1 MLLDQWRV
9 RGPDFLHK
17 WREFLDEERKEHLGE
32 ARKFLLIMGGG
43 SYASAVLYCP
53 ELSVDELAANKGMA
67 HEFVCALR
75 MLIIIYN
82 KVLPFCCWPRS
93 AWPIRRL
100 HRMTL

>member
-1 MLLDQWRV
+1 LERSAEKGWELLLDQWRV

-67 HEFVCALR
+67 QCLSLR
-75 MLIIIYN
+75 MLI
-82 KVLPFCCWPRS
+82 S
-93 AWPIRRL
+93 
-100 HRMTL
+100 